1 VIEPSALVSAPAAG
15 SPVDRASRIA
25 RKVVEDRMISTVD
38 PQTRPTPK
46 STSVRK
52 DGYRGHVTAEP
63 ETGLITDCEMTKA
76 AGQTGSDSVVGE
88 QMISRDRYH
97 HADAHRWP
105 AEHNEPARPERAH
118 QPPGDDQPADQ
129 QNALAGGRFPR
140 SGDRRGQR
148 GHRRKHRARR
158 PAA

>member
-1 VIEPSALVSAPAAG
+1 
-15 SPVDRASRIA
+15 
-25 RKVVEDRMISTVD
+25 MISTVD
-38 PQTRPTPK
+38 PQTRHTPK

-76 AGQTGSDSVVGE
+76 AGQAGSDSVVGE

-129 QNALAGGRFPR
+129 QNVLAEPVDDSPTAATDEGSEATGANTEPADRQHDSAEQSKGLEVLGRRRIHPR
-140 SGDRRGQR
+140 RLRHQ
-148 GHRRKHRARR
+148 
-158 PAA
+158 